1 MPEPIREI
9 QVMFAGFGGQG
20 LLFAGKVIAEAG
32 LVDDREVSWMPSYG
46 PEMRGGTASCSVTL
60 SDEPIGSP
68 LITEPNI
75 LVAMNQPS
83 LDKFI
88 DTVQPGGLVFA
99 DTAMIARVSHDR
111 DDITIFELPATQI
124 AEENGLKGLANIVLV
139 GKMFKETQFCP
150 QEIIEKAI
158 EMVVP
163 AKKQHLLEP
172 NKKALAIGM
181 SL

>member
-20 LLFAGKVIAEAG
+20 LLFAGKVIAQAG

-68 LITEPNI
+68 LITEPNV
-75 LVAMNQPS
+75 LVVMNQPS

-88 DTVQPGGLVFA
+88 GTVQPGGIVFA
-99 DTAMIARVSHDR
+99 DTAMIARVNHDR

-124 AEENGLKGLANIVLV
+124 AEENGLKGLANVVLV
-139 GKMFKETQFCP
+139 GKMFKETQFCS
-150 QEIIEKAI
+150 EEALEAAI
-158 EMVVP
+158 TKVVP

-172 NKKALAIGM
+172 NKKALALGM